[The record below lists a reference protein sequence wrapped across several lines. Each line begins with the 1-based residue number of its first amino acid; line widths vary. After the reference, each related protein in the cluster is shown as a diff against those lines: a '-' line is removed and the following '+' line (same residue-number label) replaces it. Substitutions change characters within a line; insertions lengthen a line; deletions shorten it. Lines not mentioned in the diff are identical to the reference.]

1 MTVTRRQELLAT
13 AFMKES
19 KDGSASL
26 AFSLLVKRL
35 QESLSRMEEF
45 EVELAA
51 QTPNEGKHIFRH
63 DIDFSLADL
72 LI

>member
-1 MTVTRRQELLAT
+1 MSQLSVSVSRRQELLAT
-13 AFMKES
+13 AFMKEAQ
-19 KDGSASL
+19 DGSASL

-51 QTPNEGKHIFRH
+51 QTPNEGEPPSFYDEEIH
-63 DIDFSLADL
+63 
-72 LI
+72 